1 MKYKVIGWT
10 SMDSDIEEVDST
22 YASYNAIIDYLYEK
36 KYCFTGTSHQF
47 HPLGVPVLNDGKKR
61 TYSERT
67 WGKLMNK
74 VHNGN
79 DYMVY
84 AYAFYD
90 ENLVDVFPDESE
102 EIKKDDIIVDN
113 NISEDYLVNDYL
125 SKDNNYIYLSKND
138 KFRYL
143 DKGDYLII
151 DNNRYIVK
159 DVEYGYYYDDKYI
172 TEEEIAKINNYEA
185 IIKAPKVIIVT
196 I

>member
-1 MKYKVIGWT
+1 
-10 SMDSDIEEVDST
+10 
-22 YASYNAIIDYLYEK
+22 
-36 KYCFTGTSHQF
+36 
-47 HPLGVPVLNDGKKR
+47 
-61 TYSERT
+61 
-67 WGKLMNK
+67 MNK